1 MLFALAMICYIYSFV
16 QFVKMCGSM
25 FVDSVATKVYNTKEY
40 KFSDKRMSRVNKGLK
55 HLAKMIVSVLLATG
69 FMMLTF

>member
-1 MLFALAMICYIYSFV
+1 MLYACAMVCYIYSFV

-25 FVDSVATKVYNTKEY
+25 FVDSVAKRVYNTEEY
-40 KFSDKRMSRVNKGLK
+40 KYGTQRHARFIKIMK
-55 HLAKMIVSVLLATG
+55 HMAKMIVSILLATG